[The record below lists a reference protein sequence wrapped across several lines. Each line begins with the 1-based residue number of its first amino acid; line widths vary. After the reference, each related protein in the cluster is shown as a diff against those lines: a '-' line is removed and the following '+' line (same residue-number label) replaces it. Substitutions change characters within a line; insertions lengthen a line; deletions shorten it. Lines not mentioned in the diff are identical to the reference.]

1 MNMLERKWLLLPW
14 AVVAVFAFFA
24 ATDDYARFKMDKS
37 SQRLA
42 LTESRKALSKATDA
56 WIEEAR
62 IVIEQYRTEEE
73 RRSIEKDMIEL
84 AAQSVLAREGLRK
97 IPAAAFFPET
107 LSAEE
112 NLSERISKFEEIT
125 RGAFEAKTDLLN
137 AQAELDVAP
146 VRIQQ
151 YRRQSHYFWTIRDL
165 LNYYLAQDALAQSE
179 TSLRELAI
187 TVQDLQSG
195 LDEWQERLD
204 FERMAALD
212 DLTTIDDS
220 LARESG
226 MDYSTYIKARWR
238 RFSARRAIHRV

>member
-1 MNMLERKWLLLPW
+1 MNLLERKWLLLPW
-14 AVVAVFAFFA
+14 AVVAVFAFLA

-37 SQRLA
+37 AQRQA
-42 LTESRKALSKATDA
+42 LTESRRALSKAADA

-84 AAQSVLAREGLRK
+84 AAQSALAQEALRK

-107 LSAEE
+107 LEAEE
-112 NLSERISKFEEIT
+112 NLSERITKFEEIT

-137 AQAELDVAP
+137 AQAELNAAP
-146 VRIQQ
+146 LRIQQ
-151 YRRQSHYFWTIRDL
+151 YRRQSHYFGTIRDL
-165 LNYYLAQDALAQSE
+165 LNFYRAQEALAQSE
-179 TSLRELAI
+179 KSQRELVL

-195 LDEWQERLD
+195 MDEWQERLD
-204 FERMAALD
+204 FERMEALD
-212 DLTTIDDS
+212 DLTKIDDS

-238 RFSARRAIHRV
+238 SFSARRAMNRV

>member
-1 MNMLERKWLLLPW
+1 MNLLERKWLLLPW

-37 SQRLA
+37 AQQQALA
-42 LTESRKALSKATDA
+42 ESRRALSKAADS

-73 RRSIEKDMIEL
+73 RRSIEKDLMEL
-84 AAQSVLAREGLRK
+84 AAKSAQAQEALRK

-107 LSAEE
+107 LRAEE
-112 NLSERISKFEEIT
+112 NLADRIGKFEEIT

-137 AQAELDVAP
+137 AQAEMDAAP
-146 VRIQQ
+146 LRIQY
-151 YRRQSHYFWTIRDL
+151 YRRQSHYFWTIHDI
-165 LNYYLAQDALAQSE
+165 LNFYQAQEALAQSE
-179 TSLRELAI
+179 TSQREIVL

-204 FERMAALD
+204 FERMASLD

-220 LARESG
+220 LTRESG
-226 MDYSTYIKARWR
+226 MDYSTYIKARMRSFNAW
-238 RFSARRAIHRV
+238 RAIHRV